1 MIQIIFKPGIVSGA
15 QKITK
20 KFSPFIPKEEFAF
33 LIKFVISLYRTE
45 YNYIMTN
52 KIILQKLS
60 VRSEDSYVI
69 AERYYS
75 ILSALNNLHLTQREV
90 QLVAFTAVRGNMSYA
105 NVKDEFCKK
114 YNSSSP
120 TISNIVSKL
129 KKIGIFVKEGGK
141 IKVNP
146 MIALNFNMDVQL
158 EIKLLHG

>member
-1 MIQIIFKPGIVSGA
+1 
-15 QKITK
+15 
-20 KFSPFIPKEEFAF
+20 
-33 LIKFVISLYRTE
+33 
-45 YNYIMTN
+45 MTN
-52 KIILQKLS
+52 KIILQKLG
-60 VRSEDSYVI
+60 VTVKDSYVI

-75 ILSALNNLHLTQREV
+75 ILSAVNDLKLTQREV

-129 KKIGIFVKEGGK
+129 KKMHIFVKEGGK

-146 MIALNFNMDVQL
+146 LISLNFSLDVQM